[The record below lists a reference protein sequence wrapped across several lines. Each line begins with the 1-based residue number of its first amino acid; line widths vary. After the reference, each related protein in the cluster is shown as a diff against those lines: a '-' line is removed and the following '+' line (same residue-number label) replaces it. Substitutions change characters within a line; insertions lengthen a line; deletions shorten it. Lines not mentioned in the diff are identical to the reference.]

1 LPPALHRECEL
12 ILDDWARSEH
22 ARSYA
27 ELGPE
32 QQAAQPGEATSARMA
47 LRAAIAFN
55 HVHPLSGGLEGRR
68 QAGFAVEPLER
79 VSSFNDKPTPRS

>member
-1 LPPALHRECEL
+1 MV
-12 ILDDWARSEH
+12 
-22 ARSYA
+22 SYCA
-27 ELGPE
+27 E
-32 QQAAQPGEATSARMA
+32 PGEGTTARMA

-68 QAGFAVEPLER
+68 QAGFPVEPLER